1 MPARILVVDDEPDI
15 RSTVQEILS
24 DEGYRVATA
33 ESAAAAREARRG
45 ERPDVVLLDIWMPD
59 QDGISLL
66 REWSERGGL
75 PCPVIMM
82 SGHGTIETAI
92 EATRLG
98 AYDFVEK
105 PLSLAKLLL
114 TVERALETSRLRREN
129 EGLRNQM
136 LMPLDP
142 VVTSRAMQALKLQME
157 KLAAHDAAILIQG
170 ERGTD
175 KEALARWLHENCARR
190 GGPFVTVSPGS
201 IAREHAA
208 RALFGSDENGSV
220 QYGLIE
226 QANGGTLF
234 LDEVIDLDAE
244 LQMRLASALARR
256 SLIRCGAPDA
266 VAIDLRVIAAS
277 TQDLEA
283 AVQAGKFREDL
294 YYQLNVVPLQAPSL
308 RERIEDIPELLRY
321 YADYF
326 ANRDKLPFRLFPV
339 SVQNRLR
346 NYTWP
351 GNLRELR
358 NLVQRLLILGS
369 SPEVSIEEVELA
381 LGTAPA
387 ERSVPALNAAGI
399 DFGLPL
405 REAREQFE
413 RSYLLHQLNEAGGS
427 VGKLAK
433 MVGMERTHLYRKLKD
448 LGIDPKSTGRE
459 D

>member
-1 MPARILVVDDEPDI
+1 MPARVLVVDDEPDI

-24 DEGYRVATA
+24 DEGYLVVTA

-59 QDGISLL
+59 LDGISLL
-66 REWSERGGL
+66 REWNERGGL

-175 KEALARWLHENCARR
+175 KEALARWLHENSARR

-277 TQDLEA
+277 AQDLEA

-358 NLVQRLLILGS
+358 NLVQRLLILGNA
-369 SPEVSIEEVELA
+369 PEVSIEEVELA
-381 LGTAPA
+381 LGAAPA
-387 ERSVPALNAAGI
+387 ERTVPALNAPGI

>member
-175 KEALARWLHENCARR
+175 KEALARWLHENSARR